1 MEGQQKET
9 QYPGKHKDTTRK
21 VLWSGEDDE
30 VSKGNRYVWGNIKWG
45 IADKISMPK
54 GASYSYWWFWLSIN

>member
-30 VSKGNRYVWGNIKWG
+30 VSWGDGCLRKYR
-45 IADKISMPK
+45 DDRKLTRS
-54 GASYSYWWFWLSIN
+54 ASFKQYLIVTDDFDAG